1 MLEGQQLANAHSGV
15 LQPDTGPS
23 VARRLV
29 HVLTAFR
36 PDDPPLTQAEIARRT
51 AIPRPTVHR
60 LVQEL
65 LHAGLL
71 EKDGA
76 RLRLGM
82 QLFELGSMAHR
93 QRSLRELAMPVLS
106 DLRLATRLT
115 VHLAVLDGA
124 DVVYLEKISG
134 RDSPPLPS
142 RVGGRMPAH
151 CTGVGK
157 ALLAASPAPVVRQ
170 ALARGLSRRT
180 TRTTIAPGVLL
191 RQLIAARRD
200 QVAFDQGES
209 HTDVVC
215 VASSVLNDDGTPL
228 AAVSVSGWG
237 PRVDLRRVAP
247 VVRTAAAEIARHAS
261 ALAAV

>member
-1 MLEGQQLANAHSGV
+1 VRADV
-15 LQPDTGPS
+15 LQQEQGPS

-93 QRSLRELAMPVLS
+93 QRSLRELAMPALS
-106 DLRLATRLT
+106 DLRLSTRLT

-124 DVVYLEKISG
+124 DVVYLEKLSG
-134 RDSPPLPS
+134 RDGPPLRS

-157 ALLAASPAPVVRQ
+157 ALLAASPALVVRQ
-170 ALARGLSRRT
+170 ALAHGLSRRT

-191 RQLIAARRD
+191 QQLSTAQRD
-200 QVAFDQGES
+200 HVAFDHGES

-215 VASSVLNDDGTPL
+215 VASSALNDDGTPL

-237 PRVDLRRVAP
+237 PRVDLHRVAP
-247 VVRTAAAEIARHAS
+247 MVRTAAAEIARHAS
-261 ALAAV
+261 ARAAG